1 MAKEA
6 EQRKIAL
13 CYIRDFL
20 AKSNLQQVADNVLD
34 QALLANIAT
43 REELLRRPTNNLL
56 GIISDW
62 RKSNAS
68 QLKDNEW
75 FAAEC
80 MC

>member
-1 MAKEA
+1 MAKAA
-6 EQRKIAL
+6 EQTKIAL
-13 CYIRDFL
+13 CYVRDFL
-20 AKSNLQQVADNVLD
+20 AKSGLQQVADSVLE

-80 MC
+80 M